1 MSVHAWEIS
10 ACGLLAGALRDD
22 GYTVVV
28 TSCGSLF
35 ATADG
40 SDRFYAVTPRSDGL
54 RVMVSGLAGVRPA
67 TVAEGCSEASAAREI
82 LAHDKG
88 C

>member
-1 MSVHAWEIS
+1 MSTAFHALEV
-10 ACGLLAGALRDD
+10 CGLLAGALRDD

-54 RVMVSGLAGVRPA
+54 RVMASGLAGVRPA

-82 LAHDKG
+82 LAHDRG